1 MRIPG
6 CYVWESVVFKEAI
19 MIELKNEKTKQKIKV
34 NTMIQAKPF
43 IREGY
48 DVLKDDVKKGQT
60 SGSARKADGEEK

>member
-19 MIELKNEKTKQKIKV
+19 MIELRNEKTKQKIKV

-43 IREGY
+43 IRAGY
-48 DVLKDDVKKGQT
+48 EVLKDDVKKAQT
-60 SGSARKADGEEK
+60 SGNARKTDGEEK